1 MSTFVSLGNNK
12 KNFYRLLQF
21 VINKES
27 VLPKPIYVQ
36 KGHTIFSRK
45 GYKTYK
51 FLSIDKFIQFMSA
64 SKIIII
70 HGGAG
75 SIINALNLKKKPIV
89 MARLKKYNEHVN
101 NHQVD
106 LVKFLCSKKKIFIAS
121 KYLNIKKVLN
131 KKNKII
137 NKNSFTELSETI
149 RKYI

>member
-1 MSTFVSLGNNK
+1 MDIATDTS
-12 KNFYRLLQF
+12 KN
-21 VINKES
+21 V
-27 VLPKPIYVQ
+27 KPV
-36 KGHTIFSRK
+36 
-45 GYKTYK
+45 
-51 FLSIDKFIQFMSA
+51 
-64 SKIIII
+64 III